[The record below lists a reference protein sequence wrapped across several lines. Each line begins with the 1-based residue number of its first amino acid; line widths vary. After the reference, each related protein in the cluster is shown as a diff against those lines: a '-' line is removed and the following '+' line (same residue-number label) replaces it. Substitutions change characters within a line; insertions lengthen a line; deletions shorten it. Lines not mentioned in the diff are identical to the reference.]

1 MCVGHRVFREYVT
14 VVVVYRINPAEEAR
28 SALTAAISRMLAVL
42 LTTALNLITVQHVPD
57 QSAAAAKWFQ
67 NLSED
72 KGSHLAEERG

>member
-1 MCVGHRVFREYVT
+1 MT
-14 VVVVYRINPAEEAR
+14 VVVVYRVNPAEEAR

-42 LTTALNLITVQHVPD
+42 LSTTALNLITVQHVPD